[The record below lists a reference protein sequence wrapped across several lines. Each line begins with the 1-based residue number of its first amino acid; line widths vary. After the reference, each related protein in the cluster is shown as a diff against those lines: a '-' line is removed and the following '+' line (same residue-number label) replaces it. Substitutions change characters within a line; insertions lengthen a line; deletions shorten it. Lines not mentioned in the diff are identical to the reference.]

1 MDKVYDRLSAAARS
15 ARQVATEGQ
24 ALYRTDRNNFVR
36 DEDGTGM
43 YERDVFAFQAAKR
56 LATLDAEH
64 EDWSSA
70 GWTGPTVRSATSAG
84 SVSATPITNRW

>member
-43 YERDVFAFQAAKR
+43 YERDVFAFR
-56 LATLDAEH
+56 PPNVWPPSTPSTRTGLRP
-64 EDWSSA
+64 A
-70 GWTGPTVRSATSAG
+70 GPDR
-84 SVSATPITNRW
+84 R